1 MTVRCGRPRRRVQRA
16 TAPPVESGRCRRR
29 TVQRSAR
36 RRPPPRMH
44 RTVHGRRRPP
54 VRSRRDRLKRYPK
67 AAANVGACVLK
78 ALDTAPVTSRI
89 CENPPGQEM
98 VMGQRDLHRDGGG
111 DIGGWGAGERLLEHA
126 CDSKRRTECCPMSA
140 SLTIRPARWP
150 TSRHRPPA
158 ATCRFPARR
167 QDGRTMVRRGPLVPA
182 PVEFGES
189 PTRPTSVPK
198 TLSCLDR
205 RVV

>member
-1 MTVRCGRPRRRVQRA
+1 MPTKNGSAVRSAQATASHAPDSARPTSPSSTQPSRPPQALPEGCGERGRVRPQSARHGAGDLPHLREPTRPRNGHGPTRLA
-16 TAPPVESGRCRRR
+16 SRRR
-29 TVQRSAR
+29 WRHRGVGVQESASLS
-36 RRPPPRMH
+36 M
-44 RTVHGRRRPP
+44 P
-54 VRSRRDRLKRYPK
+54 VIQKGAR
-67 AAANVGACVLK
+67 NV
-78 ALDTAPVTSRI
+78 
-89 CENPPGQEM
+89 
-98 VMGQRDLHRDGGG
+98 
-111 DIGGWGAGERLLEHA
+111 
-126 CDSKRRTECCPMSA
+126 PMSA